1 MRARNR
7 QRFDIEALR
16 DLAGEKVFARGEDYY
31 RGDQVEILAIES
43 GRVLAQVAGTEDY
56 RTELT
61 GRDKE
66 IGGECSCPAFED
78 WGFCKHMVATA
89 LAANAAGGD
98 TEAEGAGTLAQICG
112 YLKKKSVDSLVGMIM
127 DLAERD
133 PVLFRRLDMAA
144 TAAHA
149 DDKTLETRLRK
160 AIDRATRTSGYVGYR
175 QASGG
180 AADLD
185 AALARKS

>member
-1 MRARNR
+1 MC
-7 QRFDIEALR
+7 ALVTGVQTCA
-16 DLAGEKVFARGEDYY
+16 LP
-31 RGDQVEILAIES
+31 IS
-43 GRVLAQVAGTEDY
+43 G
-56 RTELT
+56 
-61 GRDKE
+61 
-66 IGGECSCPAFED
+66 PAFED

-144 TAAHA
+144 TA
-149 DDKTLETRLRK
+149 DRKSTRLN
-160 AIDRATRTSGYVGYR
+160 S
-175 QASGG
+175 SH
-180 AADLD
+180 
-185 AALARKS
+185 